1 MGVPVPVEL
10 VMDYRDPDKVAVLVE
25 ESIANLEMANL
36 KLAQLWET
44 LQSPTIED
52 ARADIEQAIR
62 WLRGEEEPS

>member
-1 MGVPVPVEL
+1 MKYEDVSV
-10 VMDYRDPDKVAVLVE
+10 DPAVE
-25 ESIANLEMANL
+25 EAIMNLEMANL